1 MDSVLIV
8 SAGGKAQSALV
19 QLLRPSGYAVSA
31 SVQSGADARRLL
43 LGGDF
48 DLVLINT
55 PLSDEF
61 GHELAVGAATGT
73 GAGVLLIV
81 RGEQADEVSARVE
94 DCGVFVIP
102 KPVSRQMFY
111 QSLKLVAATRRR
123 MLGLKSENVR
133 LRQKIEEIRLVDRAK
148 CALIRYLGMTEPQ
161 AHRYIEKQAMDL
173 RLTRREISERILKT
187 YES

>member
-8 SAGGKAQSALV
+8 SAKGKAQDALLE
-19 QLLRPSGYAVSA
+19 LLRPSGCLVSA

-43 LGGDF
+43 LEGDY

-61 GHELAVGAATGT
+61 GHELAVEAATRT

-94 DCGVFVIP
+94 DYGVFVIP

-111 QSLKLVAATRRR
+111 QSVKLVAASRRR
-123 MLGLKSENVR
+123 LLGIKSENIR
-133 LRQKIEEIRLVDRAK
+133 LQQKIEEIRLVDRAK
-148 CALIRYLGMTEPQ
+148 CTLIQYLGMSEPQ

-173 RLTRREISERILKT
+173 RLTRREVSERVLKT